1 MEINLTSIGKR
12 YGFEW
17 IFRNVDFQFQSGNSY
32 ALTGHN
38 GSGKSTLLKI
48 LSGGLTPSEGK
59 IDFKDGQKHFTPIEI
74 AKEVAYVAPYIQL
87 IEDFTLQEIVEF
99 HFQFKKMYVTQ
110 DELMEIMDLKVH
122 QNKSIRHFSSGMM
135 QRLKL
140 SLAIL
145 SQTQILLLDEPTSY
159 LDEKA
164 ILWYKNL
171 LQDYIFDR
179 LVILGSNQKHEYTF
193 VEGGEIHLPDFK
205 YEKRKRYGTQ
215 L

>member
-12 YGFEW
+12 YGLEW

-38 GSGKSTLLKI
+38 GSGKSTLLKV

-59 IDFKDGQKHFTPIEI
+59 ISFKEGQKEYSQLEI
-74 AKEVAYVAPYIQL
+74 AKEVAYVAPYIHL
-87 IEDFTLQEIVEF
+87 IDDFTLEEMVEF

-110 DELMEIMDLKVH
+110 EHLMELMDLNSHK
-122 QNKSIRHFSSGMM
+122 NKSIKNFSSGMM

-145 SQTQILLLDEPTSY
+145 SETKILLLDEPTSY

-193 VEGGEIHLPDFK
+193 VEGGEIHLPDHK
-205 YEKRKRYGTQ
+205 YIKKKRYGTQ

>member
-1 MEINLTSIGKR
+1 MEINLTSLGKR
-12 YGFEW
+12 YGLEW
-17 IFRNVDFQFQSGNSY
+17 IFRKVDFQFQSGNSY

-38 GSGKSTLLKI
+38 GSGKSTLLKV

-59 IDFKDGQKHFTPIEI
+59 IEFKEGNKIYSQIEI
-74 AKEVAYVAPYIQL
+74 AKDVAYVAPYINL
-87 IEDFTLQEIVEF
+87 IDDFTLLEMIEF

-110 DELMEIMDLKVH
+110 SELLEILDLNQHK
-122 QNKSIRHFSSGMM
+122 NKAIHNFSSGMM

-145 SQTQILLLDEPTSY
+145 SETKILLLDEPTSY

-193 VEGGEIHLPDFK
+193 VEGGEIHLPDYK
-205 YEKRKRYGTQ
+205 YAKKQRHGTQ